1 MKRGWIFLI
10 LVIIQISI
18 ISADSFTIIWG
29 SSSGGE
35 LTIGGTGISIGFGGT
50 PSAPTPPSETIPSG
64 GRGTVTTEGGFTSNK
79 NLLVI
84 TVKRGIQKQESVTI
98 MNNQA
103 IDLEISISVSNL
115 SEFIFPEEKNFILKP
130 KESKSIIFN
139 IYVSESET
147 RNVLTGK
154 INFISKTLTK
164 STDVILDIKEK
175 EPLFDIKTELLK
187 KVFVQ
192 GQRAIANVKILN
204 LGDLKNIDVEL
215 ETLVLDKESS
225 VYDSKK
231 ETFAINDSVEKEVS
245 IRLPKDIELGNYFL
259 SNKVSYKNIS
269 AKSYDSFRIIK
280 SVIDLDVIAFW
291 IVFTIIL
298 TLIMLTL
305 TILISKVR
313 KTKESD

>member
-1 MKRGWIFLI
+1 MKKGWIFLI
-10 LVIIQISI
+10 LIVIQISV

-29 SSSGGE
+29 SSGEGG
-35 LTIGGTGISIGFGGT
+35 LTIGGTGISAGFGT
-50 PSAPTPPSETIPSG
+50 PPSAPPVTPPPSE
-64 GRGTVTTEGGFTSNK
+64 GRGGTVTTTPQGFSSEK

-84 TVKRGIQKQESVTI
+84 IVKRGVQKQEQLTI
-98 MNNQA
+98 TNNEA
-103 IDLEISISVSNL
+103 KDLEISISISNL
-115 SEFIFPEEKNFILKP
+115 SDFIFPSQDSFILKS

-147 RNVLTGK
+147 RNVLRGK
-154 INFISKTLTK
+154 INFISKSLTK
-164 STDVILDIKEK
+164 TTDVILDIREK

-187 KVFVQ
+187 KILVQ
-192 GQRAIANVKILN
+192 GQKAIASVKILN

-215 ETLVLDKESS
+215 ETLILDKENNI
-225 VYDSKK
+225 YDSKK

-245 IRLPKDIELGNYFL
+245 IRVPKDIELGNYFL
-259 SNKVSYKNIS
+259 SNRVSYKNIS

-298 TLIMLTL
+298 TLIMLIL
-305 TILISKVR
+305 TILISKLR
-313 KTKESD
+313 KIKEP

>member
-10 LVIIQISI
+10 LIVIQISI

-35 LTIGGTGISIGFGGT
+35 LTIGGTSVSMGFGTIPSAPTT
-50 PSAPTPPSETIPSG
+50 PSAPSG
-64 GRGTVTTEGGFTSNK
+64 GGGTVTSSGGFSPDK

-84 TVKRGIQKQESVTI
+84 EVKRGIQKQQIVTI
-98 MNNQA
+98 VNNEATELQ
-103 IDLEISISVSNL
+103 ISVSVSNL
-115 SEFIFPEEKNFILKP
+115 SDFVFPSQNSFILKS

-154 INFISKTLTK
+154 INFISKSLTK
-164 STDVILDIKEK
+164 SIDVVLDIKEK
-175 EPLFDIKTELLK
+175 EPLFDIKTELIK
-187 KVFVQ
+187 KVLAQ
-192 GQRAIANVKILN
+192 GQKAIANVKILN

-215 ETLVLDKESS
+215 ETLILDKENNL
-225 VYDSKK
+225 YDSKK

-259 SNKVSYKNIS
+259 STQVSYKNIS

-313 KTKESD
+313 KTEESD